1 MRAGT
6 ELIVEDYTV
15 GEVTT
20 MEHQDV
26 KRKFIL
32 FFKKKLIRT
41 KNLFLDL
48 WLARQAVAVAP
59 YTQYTLA

>member
-6 ELIVEDYTV
+6 ELVVEDYTV

-32 FFKKKLIRT
+32 FF
-41 KNLFLDL
+41 
-48 WLARQAVAVAP
+48 
-59 YTQYTLA
+59 